1 MGKVLQEKSK
11 YAVADA
17 DGDGVVTDEEM
28 DRHATWMRLENEE
41 KQADRQRLQGID

>member
-1 MGKVLQEKSK
+1 VAGKKLQEKSK

-28 DRHATWMRLENEE
+28 DRHATWIPSL
-41 KQADRQRLQGID
+41 DRKSSIHNRFCSI